1 MPVGSASLARRS
13 PALPVQVLLEQELE
27 QLSEELDK
35 DMRDMETRRTPR
47 QVPPGPPCF
56 PSVPAGIPAVGIPSC
71 GLIQLWAHPAV
82 GSAFVQGL
90 EMHMVGCTAGC
101 TRGQIRAHLD

>member
-1 MPVGSASLARRS
+1 MPAGSASLAGHS
-13 PALPVQVLLEQELE
+13 PILPVQVLLEQELE

-47 QVPPGPPCF
+47 QVPRAPPAAAWT
-56 PSVPAGIPAVGIPSC
+56 PQGTSSC
-71 GLIQLWAHPAV
+71 EHIQLWAHPAV

-90 EMHMVGCTAGC
+90 DMHVVGCTAGC
-101 TRGQIRAHLD
+101 MRTHLD